1 MTVPGCLTTCPAR
14 SVRLTYSGGDC
25 SIPGLGAPTA
35 SPNDSEKRDARARTA
50 SDAGRPDEDPPRSRV
65 GRVANAPRRGVASVN
80 ISDDARSRGRARGD
94 APTWDRFRREEAQ
107 RRKTR
112 PEKFLFAPSPGRPF
126 SSSRGELCPDE
137 IRVLPLSA

>member
-25 SIPGLGAPTA
+25 SVPGLGAPTA

-50 SDAGRPDEDPPRSRV
+50 SDAGRPDEDPRRSRV
-65 GRVANAPRRGVASVN
+65 GRVANAPRRGAASVN
-80 ISDDARSRGRARGD
+80 ISDDARSRGRAREVMP
-94 APTWDRFRREEAQ
+94 PTWDRFRREEAQ

-112 PEKFLFAPSPGRPF
+112 RRNFYLR
-126 SSSRGELCPDE
+126 
-137 IRVLPLSA
+137 RVLASSHSSITRRVVS